1 MSRLTYRIALV
12 LSSLLIVAGTSSAA
26 QTTPSKKTA
35 TAAKSAAAT
44 ATVPEHPVPLA
55 ANATAASCLEC
66 HSAVQ
71 QGKYVH
77 SAMSMGCTT
86 CHSIETKNGA
96 THVTLVSPANQL
108 CETCHSLSTDKV
120 LHGPYK
126 EGLCVAC
133 HSPHSSD
140 FPDHMLAS
148 AQDICLGCHARARLK
163 VNQKTKAVTTPWG
176 KTLTLAEMKGWM
188 YLNLNAALTANHP
201 VEGHP
206 VTGPNRKDG
215 LPPVSCL
222 SCHKAHA
229 SNFKN
234 LLTVGPLK
242 KMPLC
247 ATCGVCN
254 ECHENLF

>member
-1 MSRLTYRIALV
+1 M
-12 LSSLLIVAGTSSAA
+12 AGMTSAA
-26 QTTPSKKTA
+26 QTASPKKTA
-35 TAAKSAAAT
+35 TAAKPAAASAA
-44 ATVPEHPVPLA
+44 VPEHPVPLA
-55 ANATAASCLEC
+55 ANTTAANCLEC
-66 HSAVQ
+66 HNAVQ

-96 THVTLVSPANQL
+96 TQVTLVSPVNQL
-108 CETCHSLSTDKV
+108 CVTCHSLSTDKV
-120 LHGPYK
+120 LHGPYR
-126 EGLCVAC
+126 EGLCVTC

-140 FPDHMLAS
+140 FPDHTLAS

-163 VNQKTKAVTTPWG
+163 VNQKKKTVTTPWG

-188 YLNLNAALTANHP
+188 YLNLNATLTANHP
-201 VEGHP
+201 VERHP
-206 VTGPNRKDG
+206 VTGPNRKPD
-215 LPPVSCL
+215 LPPLSCL
-222 SCHKAHA
+222 SCHTTHA

-242 KMPLC
+242 EMPLC

-254 ECHENLF
+254 KCHESMF